1 MNSMLFIWCHIND
14 GYLFMRGG
22 KLLLKYCQ
30 CSRHNSKMKE
40 IVKIKI
46 LKVFRQLFTKISSK
60 IINIITNTI
69 MKVKV
74 KQHSRIKNYENER
87 KVIA

>member
-1 MNSMLFIWCHIND
+1 M
-14 GYLFMRGG
+14 
-22 KLLLKYCQ
+22 KYCQ

-46 LKVFRQLFTKISSK
+46 LKVFQQFTKISSK

-69 MKVKV
+69 TKVKV

-87 KVIA
+87 KVIT